1 MIQLYHHMDSI
12 VSKII
17 RQGGAVWRALVGC
30 PPSLASATSGVR
42 VLPAYAAL
50 ARYRVGVTDLEPRL
64 RLLVMQ
70 LAAERSRCRWCIER
84 GRHLWREAQL
94 SIAELRALTH
104 YETSS
109 LFSPRERAALRFT
122 DAVTRFT
129 DAMPLEPLTRARQ
142 YLSEPEIA
150 AVTAAVAEQHFFNPI
165 TGALG
170 GGGGADVAP
179 WGAPIGSSLRSLWL

>member
-17 RQGGAVWRALVGC
+17 RQGGAVWRALIGC

-70 LAAERSRCRWCIER
+70 LAAERP
-84 GRHLWREAQL
+84 L
-94 SIAELRALTH
+94 SLVHRA
-104 YETSS
+104 
-109 LFSPRERAALRFT
+109 RAA
-122 DAVTRFT
+122 
-129 DAMPLEPLTRARQ
+129 
-142 YLSEPEIA
+142 S
-150 AVTAAVAEQHFFNPI
+150 VA
-165 TGALG
+165 
-170 GGGGADVAP
+170 
-179 WGAPIGSSLRSLWL
+179 